1 MSGKNLK
8 IDGKVCPN
16 VTVIKALDTD
26 QNKLVEFVDTSDA
39 NATSS
44 DIITGKTA
52 YVDGKKVIGEATA
65 GIDTSDATAIAA
77 DIRLGKTAY
86 AKDAKLTGTIEDYAG
101 STPIQL
107 TDQNGVNLNT
117 KGKYCPEDITVVPQ
131 LQEKTVTP
139 SETQQTATPDA
150 NYAGLSKVIVG
161 AVQTKEVT
169 VTPAKGQQVLEV
181 TDNKYYKKVT
191 VEAIPADYVIPSGT
205 IQITENGVVD
215 VSGKANANV
224 NVPTG
229 VDTNDATAGSGDIL
243 QGKTAY
249 AKGVKLTGSVLTYD
263 GAFVGNTHTITATLT
278 NVTAAS
284 GNATTIAV
292 GETKV
297 LTYTA
302 ADGYALPDTVTVTGA
317 TGVWDKDAGTLTLS
331 NPTGDVAFTIAGVEA
346 APTLQYYGT
355 GTDLSQ
361 GRGELA
367 ATTVGNYALFG
378 GGRAGANTSD
388 VTTRV
393 DAYDTNLTRTTP
405 TALSKARGGLKAT
418 TIGNYALFGGGSDG
432 SNKALTT
439 VDAYN
444 TTLTRTIP
452 TAFSTAKK
460 GGFDATHIGDYALFG
475 GGYDASNKEQT
486 TIDVYDANLTRIT
499 PIELSDARTGLAAT
513 NVGNYALF
521 GGGVYDYFSKKAVV
535 DAYDTNLTR
544 TTPTALSKARSG
556 LNATTVGNYALFS
569 GGDAGAVVDAYDTSL
584 TRIIPDALSDA
595 RRLLATTNINNYA
608 LFGGGILSNS
618 SAVVDA
624 YDTNLTKTIPTP
636 LSAARYE
643 LAATSVGKYA
653 IFAGGSAKFA
663 TVDVYTVA

>member
-317 TGVWDKDAGTLTLS
+317 TGVWNKDAGTLTLS
-331 NPTGDVAFTIAGVEA
+331 NPTGNVTFTIAGIEA

-418 TIGNYALFGGGSDG
+418 TIG
-432 SNKALTT
+432 
-439 VDAYN
+439 
-444 TTLTRTIP
+444 
-452 TAFSTAKK
+452 
-460 GGFDATHIGDYALFG
+460 DYALFG

-521 GGGVYDYFSKKAVV
+521 GGGVYDYFYTKAVV

-544 TTPTALSKARSG
+544 SIPTALSQERSG

-569 GGDAGAVVDAYDTSL
+569 GGNAGAVVDAYDTSL

-608 LFGGGILSNS
+608 LFGGGNLSNS

-624 YDTNLTKTIPTP
+624 YDINLTKTIPTP
-636 LSAARYE
+636 LSAARYQ